1 MFHKEPPDELQCNP
15 FDVHVNSREWRLQ
28 LECIVTLKGHK
39 HFIINWYHKYLNGTT
54 VMLEPDSMQSNMM
67 MIQSVFGQRWIN
79 NHKPFNESMLGEYWC
94 QVVNTDN
101 TNMYGISNVVTIHH
115 PECYNMSLHIC
126 IGIQYIMSDKCADS
140 FRSVTNT
147 ISICSLVPSS
157 TIPRVSPMLQDSAI
171 SYTGTSDDSQTITEV
186 PSSPKKNSTLL
197 TIYNIHSTIYI
208 TSVHTSEMTI
218 NSTSL
223 STSPSRD
230 DQETNNGLT
239 NIHIIIITSTL
250 IMILGIVIIT
260 SCLVMVCVYLT
271 KKKKRIKYNLKTPN
285 AYGK

>member
-1 MFHKEPPDELQCNP
+1 MTQQ
-15 FDVHVNSREWRLQ
+15 DVLWKIQMECRIVIPMAYRNVSSYTIIWCHRDIQGSIGTQSATLNSIIGNRIKSVIGNGWVN
-28 LECIVTLKGHK
+28 
-39 HFIINWYHKYLNGTT
+39 
-54 VMLEPDSMQSNMM
+54 
-67 MIQSVFGQRWIN
+67 
-79 NHKPFNESMLGEYWC
+79 KPFSESMLGEYWC
-94 QVVNTDN
+94 QVMNTDN
-101 TNMYGISNVVTIHH
+101 TNMYGISNVVIIHH
-115 PECYNMSLHIC
+115 PECYNMSLDRCMEIRH
-126 IGIQYIMSDKCADS
+126 IMSDKCADS

-157 TIPRVSPMLQDSAI
+157 TIPRVSSMLQDSAM
-171 SYTGTSDDSQTITEV
+171 SNTGTSDDSQTITEV
-186 PSSPKKNSTLL
+186 ASSPPKNCTLL

-239 NIHIIIITSTL
+239 NLHIAIITSTL
-250 IMILGIVIIT
+250 IMILGILIIT

-271 KKKKRIKYNLKTPN
+271 KKKKKIKYNLKTPN
-285 AYGK
+285 AYGE